1 MTILWGTYLAHSMR
15 AEHSAGLEVARQCLV
30 LGADHDHPGVSAL
43 ANRFMGQT
51 LHFMGA
57 FVDARAHL
65 ERTLALCA
73 NNPEA
78 IATYRRFGVDDQV
91 NTLSFLAS
99 TLLFL
104 GYPEQSAAAAEKT
117 ETRARAIG
125 RAFTTALGFTNMA
138 VLGTVGGDPRRALAL
153 ADEAIALSVENEFAS
168 PDRRARFF
176 RGSLIAQA
184 GDLQAGIDLM
194 RSAAAAADSNSERNR
209 RTLYLCHI
217 ASAYANLGQPEVGL
231 ELLDEAVQLAE
242 ATSER
247 FFEAELY
254 RLRGKI
260 QLSLA
265 KKSEAEAELKRALTI
280 ARQQQARW
288 WELRAAT
295 TLARHWH
302 DEGRSFEA
310 ISLLQPI
317 YSWFVEGFDT
327 PDLRDAKTLL
337 DQLRIVSS
345 AQIQAASGGSLDNAD
360 LHRGYALRDWPLPDN
375 Q

>member
-1 MTILWGTYLAHSMR
+1 MR
-15 AEHSAGLEVARQCLV
+15 APIWSAHLHCARIIQRPQRRTV
-30 LGADHDHPGVSAL
+30 VSA
-43 ANRFMGQT
+43 
-51 LHFMGA
+51 
-57 FVDARAHL
+57 
-65 ERTLALCA
+65 
-73 NNPEA
+73 P
-78 IATYRRFGVDDQV
+78 QV

-104 GYPEQSAAAAEKT
+104 GYPEQSAAAAEKA

-125 RAFTTALGFTNMA
+125 RAFTSALGFTNMA
-138 VLGTVGGDPRRALAL
+138 ALGIIGGDPRRALAL

-168 PDRRARFF
+168 PNRRARFF

-184 GDLQAGIDLM
+184 GDVQVGIDLM
-194 RSAAAAADSNSERNR
+194 RSAVAAADSNSERNR
-209 RTLYLCHI
+209 RTLYLGHI
-217 ASAYANLGQPEVGL
+217 ASAYANRGQPEVGL
-231 ELLDEAVQLAE
+231 ELLDDAVQLAE

-254 RLRGKI
+254 RLRAKI
-260 QLSLA
+260 RLSLD
-265 KKSEAEAELKRALTI
+265 KKGEAEAELKRALTI
-280 ARQQQARW
+280 ARQQEARW
-288 WELRAAT
+288 WELRTAT

-302 DEGRSFEA
+302 GEGRSFEA

-327 PDLRDAKTLL
+327 PDLKDAKTLL

-345 AQIQAASGGSLDNAD
+345 TQIQTARGGSLDDARLN
-360 LHRGYALRDWPLPDN
+360 RGYALRDWPMPDN